1 MPTATLDT
9 PARLDSYTLAEIAE
23 AVCQADRL
31 PPEARPSILRKVRR
45 LVAGGQLQGGEQLSG
60 RGTWHYP
67 AREIY
72 RCAILLD
79 FGRQGVVDAA
89 PAERALTG
97 GIYNSLGRHRDS
109 ATTGIDALLAAV
121 RATDSPIILEV
132 ADVRLR
138 GQRQHARP
146 RRRAHALA
154 R

>member
-1 MPTATLDT
+1 M
-9 PARLDSYTLAEIAE
+9 
-23 AVCQADRL
+23 
-31 PPEARPSILRKVRR
+31 
-45 LVAGGQLQGGEQLSG
+45 AGGHLQGGEQLSG

-121 RATDSPIILEV
+121 RATDSPIILESRTFYYEGNV
-132 ADVRLR
+132 ST
-138 GQRQHARP
+138 HARIGEP
-146 RRRAHALA
+146 TPWRDDEHSRLTVNLGRIVRALDSVLA
-154 R
+154 AGR